1 MKKNLLLGT
10 IFLFGL
16 FFSTLSIVNAAD
28 LEYPLSTNRTKFTR
42 GVTNT
47 CYYVDS
53 SANAY
58 TSKINEAARSWASLN
73 NPIKNTAV
81 ASNKG
86 THIDFYARTVSQDS
100 AVNGTYA
107 YTALFD
113 DKGVKVPVTSSK
125 SGAIKNYYYA
135 DIVINKSKDANKI
148 TSGIMG
154 HEMGHAY
161 GLVHLKQ
168 DYTIMYPGEFP
179 DGSVVTLPPKSVDNY
194 AINVLY

>member
-1 MKKNLLLGT
+1 M
-10 IFLFGL
+10 
-16 FFSTLSIVNAAD
+16 
-28 LEYPLSTNRTKFTR
+28 EYPLSKNRTKFTR

-53 SANAY
+53 SANTY

-86 THIDFYARTVSQDS
+86 THIDFYARTSNQDS

-113 DKGVKVPVTSSK
+113 DKGVKIPARNNE
-125 SGAIKNYYYA
+125 GATKNYYYA
-135 DIVINKSKDANKI
+135 DIVINKSMEANKI
-148 TSGIMG
+148 TSGIIG

-161 GLVHLKQ
+161 GLVHLGQ
-168 DYTIMYPGEFP
+168 DYTIMYPGEKA
-179 DGSVVTLPPKSVDNY
+179 DKSTVTLPPQYVDNY